1 MTFVIYFCKKFSSVS
16 LIALLFFSFVLG
28 LVDLFLNLWRYLAE
42 NVEILDILKIFFL
55 YLPKTVSFALP
66 LAVLFAVAFVLSDLY
81 AKNELT
87 AVFASGVSLFSFAL
101 PVLGIAA
108 VLSLGLFFF
117 EDKIVVPTYQQKVEL
132 QNKVLKIAANKD
144 NTNPVVIADGG
155 KTIYKANYYDDNV
168 KTLYNLLIVKRGE
181 NFELDSIVRAQRAIF
196 NGGKW
201 QLEDFVCYR
210 VNGNTLELADG
221 FTDYSFD
228 QPEDAFAF
236 IQLKAD
242 QVCAAEAKKQIAYLE
257 RAGLPYAEALSV
269 YYQKFSF
276 PFIVF
281 IVVFLSLGL
290 SGKTQKNVLLV
301 SLLLCISAAVSYY
314 VLQMLTMLLA
324 QFEYISPLAG
334 AWLPVFVYLALSCVL
349 LRHART

>member
-1 MTFVIYFCKKFSSVS
+1 MTFIVYFCKKFLLVS
-16 LIALLFFSFVLG
+16 FVSLLFFSFVLG

-55 YLPKTVSFALP
+55 YLPKTVSFSLP

-87 AVFASGVSLFSFAL
+87 AIFASGVSLLGFAM
-101 PVLGIAA
+101 PVLIIAA
-108 VLSLGLFFF
+108 ILSVGLFFF
-117 EDKIVVPTYQQKVEL
+117 EDKIVVPSYQKKVEL
-132 QNKVLKIAANKD
+132 QNRVLKISTNK
-144 NTNPVVIADGG
+144 NNSNPIVIANGG
-155 KTIYKANYYDDNV
+155 KTVYKANYYDDNS
-168 KTLYNLLIVKRGE
+168 KTLYNLLIVKRNE
-181 NFELDSIVRAQRAIF
+181 NFELDSIIRAKTAVF
-196 NGGKW
+196 VNNKW
-201 QLEDFVCYR
+201 HLNDFAFYK
-210 VNGNTLELADG
+210 VNGNDLELQNG
-221 FTDYSFD
+221 VLEYSFEEA
-228 QPEDAFAF
+228 EDAFAF

-242 QVCAAEAKKQIAYLE
+242 QVSAKEAKKQIAYLE
-257 RAGLPYAEALSV
+257 RAGLPYAEALSI

-314 VLQMLTMLLA
+314 VLQMLTTLLS

-334 AWLPVFVYLALSCVL
+334 AWLPVFLYFVISCIL
-349 LRHART
+349 LKHART